1 MILIIMLCWSLRA
14 ALPRD
19 TRVVNKREVCI
30 MAFQLQLSQRF
41 SCLARK
47 TLLDFLTEAAGF
59 NELSCSR
66 LSAVLA
72 HVGMLFM

>member
-1 MILIIMLCWSLRA
+1 
-14 ALPRD
+14 
-19 TRVVNKREVCI
+19 

-41 SCLARK
+41 SCLVRK